1 MKNDRTEVKLNDI
14 KKHETNP
21 FMVELK
27 GKMFL
32 QPRANMIIAKGENIV
47 NMETGEVIKDN
58 TLIGRR
64 KVVDKSQFAKIY
76 ASEIGILYELS
87 KSAQNVFL
95 YLTKVMDYDNKAYFN
110 YLSDFQKLGYKGYN
124 TPYLGLKEL
133 IQRDIIASAVMPH
146 FYWMNPAIVCKGE
159 RFSKYTEYLTEEE
172 AKREQEFLLK
182 QQGRKFI
189 ENMPQSVSDKF
200 SYASN
205 KIDRTSENEN
215 IHPDQTTL
223 NFDDENPYP

>member
-1 MKNDRTEVKLNDI
+1 M
-14 KKHETNP
+14 
-21 FMVELK
+21 
-27 GKMFL
+27 
-32 QPRANMIIAKGENIV
+32 
-47 NMETGEVIKDN
+47 
-58 TLIGRR
+58 
-64 KVVDKSQFAKIY
+64 
-76 ASEIGILYELS
+76 
-87 KSAQNVFL
+87 
-95 YLTKVMDYDNKAYFN
+95 
-110 YLSDFQKLGYKGYN
+110 GYKGYN